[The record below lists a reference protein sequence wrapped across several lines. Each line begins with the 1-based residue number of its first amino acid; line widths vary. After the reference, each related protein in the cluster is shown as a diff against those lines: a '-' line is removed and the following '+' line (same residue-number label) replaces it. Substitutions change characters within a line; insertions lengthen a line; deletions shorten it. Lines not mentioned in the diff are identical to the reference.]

1 MTDHHD
7 NSDTSPRHDSPRD
20 PTRQD
25 STLRVASERMT
36 HVARLATMGEMAAGI
51 AHELNQPLA
60 AIANYASA
68 AGRLA
73 TSPAH
78 RRTDLE
84 GELPLALTQIGEQ
97 ALRAGEII
105 RTLRAL
111 AQNRQTHLESV
122 DVNELVEEVLRFAR
136 SDLRLNDVQ
145 IVTEFGVALPSAMLD
160 RIQIQQVLLNLL
172 RNAIEALAVN
182 PRDRRVVHVRTS
194 CEDTRK
200 LLIEVA
206 DNGPGVPNDLATRM
220 FDTFFTTKETGTGL
234 GLAISRTIVTAHRG
248 KIHHRAVATGG
259 ASFAV
264 ELPGPNGS
272 GE

>member
-7 NSDTSPRHDSPRD
+7 RSDVPSRYDSIHDA
-20 PTRQD
+20 
-25 STLRVASERMT
+25 TLRVAKERMT

-73 TSPAH
+73 ALQARGS
-78 RRTDLE
+78 TDTD

-111 AQNRQTHLESV
+111 AQNRQTQREFV

-136 SDLRLNDVQ
+136 SDLRLNEVQ
-145 IVTEFGVALPSAMLD
+145 IITEFGVGLPLALLD

-172 RNAIEALAVN
+172 RNAIEALAVK
-182 PRDRRVVHVRTS
+182 PRERRVVQIRTS
-194 CEDTRK
+194 CDDTQR
-200 LLIEVA
+200 LLIEVT
-206 DNGPGVPNDLATRM
+206 DDGPGASEDLVTRM
-220 FDTFFTTKETGTGL
+220 FDPFFTTKETGTGL
-234 GLAISRTIVTAHRG
+234 GLAISRTIVRAHRG
-248 KIHHRAVATGG
+248 EIYHRAVSTGG
-259 ASFAV
+259 ASFVV
-264 ELPGPNGS
+264 ELPGPSGS